1 MALPLIYYAMHGAL
15 GEFLDNYFGVPRAVA
30 SGFTNTWWPAQ
41 ESGARTFYAAPVLF
55 LAMTIATLWRLP
67 SLTLNAPLDL
77 DRARLLAFLS
87 VALVCYQVSLLR
99 SDAGHLQNT
108 MMAAP
113 FVLVLGALSLPRWL
127 ESRTLGRWT
136 IRGGFVIAA
145 LAVFPAGKLLQ
156 ARQILVTP
164 HRRFVTGGG
173 AAVPVNPALPIADAR
188 ATPLLSDEPEAI
200 SGADIPMRTAL
211 DFANEIS
218 AIVGTPEDLCRR
230 RRPDV
235 VGHADVPRRPDAGA
249 LSARSRHDDDQRGAR
264 GPCRRAYPDTSGR
277 LRVPDQRPLESPE
290 ARAFLAVHPGAQ
302 RIERRLG
309 TVPIHVLLA
318 RPAI

>member
-1 MALPLIYYAMHGAL
+1 MTQTVAIGRGVRIARDLLIGFAIAVALPLVYYAMHGAL

-67 SLTLNAPLDL
+67 SLTLNTPLDL

-113 FVLVLGALSLPRWL
+113 FLLMLGALSLPRWL
-127 ESRTLGRWT
+127 ESRTLGRRT

-145 LAVFPAGKLLQ
+145 LAIFPAGKLLQ

-164 HRRFVTGGG
+164 YPAIRHRRRGRSGE
-173 AAVPVNPALPIADAR
+173 PNRAD
-188 ATPLLSDEPEAI
+188 
-200 SGADIPMRTAL
+200 
-211 DFANEIS
+211 
-218 AIVGTPEDLCRR
+218 
-230 RRPDV
+230 
-235 VGHADVPRRPDAGA
+235 
-249 LSARSRHDDDQRGAR
+249 
-264 GPCRRAYPDTSGR
+264 CRRAR
-277 LRVPDQRPLESPE
+277 H
-290 ARAFLAVHPGAQ
+290 AAAV
-302 RIERRLG
+302 
-309 TVPIHVLLA
+309 
-318 RPAI
+318 